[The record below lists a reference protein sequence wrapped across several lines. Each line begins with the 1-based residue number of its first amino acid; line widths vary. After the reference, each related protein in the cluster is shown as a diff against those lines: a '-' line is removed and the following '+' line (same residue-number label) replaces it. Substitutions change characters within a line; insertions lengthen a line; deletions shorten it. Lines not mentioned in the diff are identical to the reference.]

1 MISQP
6 KSYHLLPPTEI
17 FASAD
22 TAYVLAYSIIML
34 TTDLH
39 SSNVKNK
46 MTKEQYI
53 KMNRGI
59 NDSKDLPEAYLSAI
73 YDQIKGEEIKL
84 KNKSKVGPNL
94 HNVVRTI
101 LVPGFSGA
109 SHLLRLLLDCTRNY
123 CEIVS
128 WRIVSL
134 LLVRR

>member
-1 MISQP
+1 
-6 KSYHLLPPTEI
+6 
-17 FASAD
+17 
-22 TAYVLAYSIIML
+22 
-34 TTDLH
+34 
-39 SSNVKNK
+39 

-134 LLVRR
+134 LLIRRKLKNFVLPYEGHPAVICSCFASIIVVSM